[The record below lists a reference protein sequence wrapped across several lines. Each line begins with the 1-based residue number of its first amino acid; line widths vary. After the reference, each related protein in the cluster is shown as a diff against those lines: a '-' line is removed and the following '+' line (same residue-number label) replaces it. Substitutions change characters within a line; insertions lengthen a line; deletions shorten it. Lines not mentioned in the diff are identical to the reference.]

1 MHFDCLVLGSGPAG
15 FYAALSCSKEGY
27 SVALVEKSTWGG
39 TGFRDGCLPV
49 KTALDRMRLYEKSKA
64 LFHVDEKFCSLS
76 LSDFFVNN
84 EKKMRKVEGLLKEQ
98 LRRAGVHLFHGDGF
112 FHSAKKYETA
122 GEIITSEAV
131 IIATGTQPSAPEGIV
146 MDTDFIISH
155 REALKLD
162 KIPDKMIIIGGNVEG
177 IEFAS
182 LFSSLGVKVT
192 VLEQDREILT
202 GNDRDLLQPV
212 FDTLKRNG
220 VKLRTETRVLSAGST
235 GERAFVELKN
245 GEKLCASIVLIT
257 GYRKPNL
264 PEGLHNTGIVFDET
278 AIPVN
283 EKLET
288 NVPGVFAVG
297 DVNGIHGMA
306 HTAIQQG
313 MFIVD
318 SMKGRKIPLNY
329 ENLPRAMFTL
339 PEVAGAGKQEWELLQ
354 KNIPYKT
361 VSFQLADTW
370 RGFSKDVQSG
380 IIKLVFSPG
389 DSLAG
394 IWMSGENASE
404 ILSFSGLLLGK
415 TVTKDDIFETL
426 FIHPTLGEGIRDGT
440 GLIYSVL

>member
-15 FYAALSCSKEGY
+15 FYAALSCAKNGY

-64 LFHVDEKFCSLS
+64 LFHVDEKFRSLFFP
-76 LSDFFVNN
+76 DFFVNN
-84 EKKMRKVEGLLKEQ
+84 EKKMKKVEGLITDR
-98 LRRAGVHLFHGDGF
+98 LRCAGVQLFHGNGL
-112 FHSAKKYETA
+112 FHSAKVYETA
-122 GEIITSEAV
+122 GKRITAETV
-131 IIATGTQPSAPEGIV
+131 IIATGTQPSAPEGIAL
-146 MDTDFIISH
+146 DSGTIITH
-155 REALKLD
+155 REALRLD
-162 KIPDKMIIIGGNVEG
+162 KIPNEMIIIGGNVEG
-177 IEFAS
+177 IEFSS
-182 LFSSLGVKVT
+182 LFSALGVRVT
-192 VLEQDREILT
+192 VLEQDCEILP

-220 VKLRTETRVLSAGST
+220 VKLRTETRVLSTGST
-235 GERAFVELKN
+235 EEKAFVELKN
-245 GEKLCASIVLIT
+245 GERLFTSMVLVT
-257 GYRKPNL
+257 GCRKPNL
-264 PEGLHNTGIVFDET
+264 PEGLKNTGVIFTET
-278 AIPVN
+278 TIPVN

-361 VSFQLADTW
+361 VSFQIADTW
-370 RGFSKDVQSG
+370 RGFSKDIQSG

-389 DSLAG
+389 ETLAG
-394 IWMSGENASE
+394 IWMSSENASE

-415 TVTKDDIFETL
+415 KVSKDDILRNL
-426 FIHPTLGEGIRDGT
+426 FIHPTLGEGILEGT
-440 GLIYSVL
+440 AL